1 MLRLLS
7 NPTDITIEKTYW
19 IFSLFVLLSGGLAVA
34 TEMYYILLLPI
45 LLLGFYVTIADP
57 KMIFLLF
64 FAIAPFS
71 IEIFMP
77 NGLGTD
83 LPTEPIA
90 LLLSGIAIVLCIY
103 KFNEIEIRYLKHPI
117 TILMIIQL
125 GWIFFTALFSQIPLI
140 SFKYLLAK
148 SWYVIPFFFLPFYF
162 LKNTKHIETVFKVL
176 IASTSVAMIIIMIK
190 HGMMGFTFKA
200 INKAAHPIFRN
211 HVIYAALL
219 VLLVPFIWHFLKFST
234 HKKSWLA
241 LLTLFIT
248 AIYFTY
254 TRAAIGCVFIAIG
267 AYFIVHYRLAKYAA
281 IASLIIGAVAVNSLV
296 EKNKYLDFAPDYKK
310 TVTHLKF
317 DNLIEA
323 TYKLEDIST
332 MERVYRWVAGLQMV
346 KDRPLLGFGPGC
358 FYPFYKDYTL
368 SSFRTYVSDNPDKSG
383 IHNYYFMSL
392 VEQGVLGLIIVVVLF
407 VFVILYGEHLYH
419 RLTLKKEK
427 SIIMSCVLGVV
438 ILAALLLM
446 NDLIETDKLG
456 SFFFLCLSVM
466 VMIGVRKE
474 STQLS

>member
-1 MLRLLS
+1 MLRFLS
-7 NPTDITIEKTYW
+7 NSNDHILEKCYW
-19 IFSLFVLLSGGLAVA
+19 AFSLVVLICGVLA
-34 TEMYYILLLPI
+34 ILLDAYFI
-45 LLLGFYVTIADP
+45 LVFPLLILGGYLTIVHP
-57 KMIFLLF
+57 KSIFLLF

-71 IEIFMP
+71 IEIFLP

-90 LLLSGIAIVLCIY
+90 LLLSGIAIALFIN
-103 KFNEIEIRYLKHPI
+103 KFDSVELHYLKHPI
-117 TILMIIQL
+117 TLLILLHI

-140 SFKYLLAK
+140 SFKYLVAK
-148 SWYVIPFFFLPFYF
+148 CWYIIPFYF
-162 LKNTKHIETVFKVL
+162 LPFFLLKNALDIQSVFKVL
-176 IASTSVAMIIIMIK
+176 IAATSVATIIIMIK
-190 HGMMGFTFKA
+190 HGMLGFTLKS

-219 VLLVPFIWHFLKFST
+219 VLLVPFIWHFLQFS
-234 HKKSWLA
+234 KRRKYWVA
-241 LLTLFIT
+241 LLSLFLV
-248 AIYFTY
+248 AIYLTY

-267 AYFIVHYRLAKYAA
+267 GHFIIKYKLSKYAA
-281 IASLIIGAVAVNSLV
+281 IVSIIIGAVAVNSLV
-296 EKNKYLDFAPDYKK
+296 DKNKYLDFAPEYKK
-310 TVTHLKF
+310 TVTHVKF

-383 IHNYYFMSL
+383 IHNYYFMCQ
-392 VEQGVLGLIIVVVLF
+392 VEQGVFGLIIVLVLF
-407 VFVILYGEHLYH
+407 IFTILYGEHLYH
-419 RLTLKKEK
+419 QLNDKKEK
-427 SIIMSCVLGVV
+427 SIVMASTLAII
-438 ILAALLLM
+438 ILAALLIM

-456 SFFFLCLSVM
+456 SFYFLCLSVL
-466 VMIGVRKE
+466 VMIGVRNHR
-474 STQLS
+474 SQLS